1 MIVNPNFS
9 TYLNRSGSP
18 IGASMIQ
25 NSLENPIVLDVNI
38 SSIALFRHTH
48 TGCRYDLQAVSSAN
62 LRIIQRVR
70 EALAKGVISDNI
82 LLGMLLL
89 TVEVFPEEARKGP
102 ERGLLECGNMAN
114 LSLLNVFCRFH
125 FRWGRSAIHQGL
137 IEAAG
142 GYERLPPDLTAA
154 FSLTSLISASQTL
167 AAPTVGQFYPTVLC
181 RSGMMT
187 FTQMPLYTAE
197 HFPVDSGLKELLVDL
212 QRCCWLAR
220 QFQDEGARD
229 AGISEGFLA
238 ACVHNIQWRILNF
251 PRGNPQSEVC
261 RLATLVFCLGVLF
274 PLSLRR
280 PIQQATEML
289 DQALQ
294 RIEFDRDRDD
304 AFLFWAVMIGGMAAY
319 TDTHDDPLDS
329 AFGARLRRLRED
341 LGLRSWNSAKCV
353 LQQYVWQDVFCEK
366 GGYAMWQRT
375 LRRQHN
381 V

>member
-1 MIVNPNFS
+1 
-9 TYLNRSGSP
+9 
-18 IGASMIQ
+18 MIQ

-70 EALAKGVISDNI
+70 EALAKGVVSDNV

-89 TVEVFPEEARKGP
+89 TVEVFPEESHHGP

-125 FRWGRSAIHQGL
+125 FRWGLSAIHQRL

-142 GYERLPPDLTAA
+142 GYERLPPDLAAA

-167 AAPTVGQFYPTVLC
+167 TSPTVGQLYPTALC
-181 RSGMMT
+181 RSGMLT
-187 FTQMPLYTAE
+187 FAQMPPYAAE
-197 HFPVDSGLKELLVDL
+197 HFHVDSGLKELLADL

-220 QFQDEGARD
+220 EFQGQSAKDNGL
-229 AGISEGFLA
+229 SEGFMA

-251 PRGNPQSEVC
+251 PRGDPQSGVC

-294 RIEFDRDRDD
+294 TTEFVHNQDG
-304 AFLFWAVMIGGMAAY
+304 AFLFWAAMIGGMAAY
-319 TDTHDDPLDS
+319 TPTHDDPLDG
-329 AFGARLRRLRED
+329 AFVARLRRLRAD
-341 LGLRSWNSAKCV
+341 LGLRSWNDAKSV
-353 LQQYVWQDVFCEK
+353 LQLFVWQDLFCEN
-366 GGYAMWQRT
+366 GGYVMWQRI
-375 LRRQHN
+375 LKRQHN